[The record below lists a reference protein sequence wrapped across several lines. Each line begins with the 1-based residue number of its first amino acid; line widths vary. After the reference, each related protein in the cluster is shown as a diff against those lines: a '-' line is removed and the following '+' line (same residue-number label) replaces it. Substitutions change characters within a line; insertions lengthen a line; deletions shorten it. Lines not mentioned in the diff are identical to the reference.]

1 MAIQGHEH
9 DRKGLQME
17 KQPVQQEPSF
27 GGHNTPSVSPMVKT
41 PEPADI
47 PTLPANQVATTIAMQ
62 VKLKRARRAGMNAGK
77 ANATLS

>member
-1 MAIQGHEH
+1 
-9 DRKGLQME
+9 
-17 KQPVQQEPSF
+17 
-27 GGHNTPSVSPMVKT
+27 MVKT
-41 PEPADI
+41 PEPADL